1 MNEKLIEKKIR
12 EGVKKRGGIAIKFTS
27 PGFTGVPDR
36 LILMPTG
43 RMWFVETKSTGR
55 KLTPRQELVGLQLS
69 DLGFNVKV
77 VDDELS
83 LQKFLSEL

>member
-36 LILMPTG
+36 LVLMPTG
-43 RMWFVETKSTGR
+43 RMWFVETKSTGK
-55 KLTPRQELVGLQLS
+55 KLKPRQELVGSQLTG
-69 DLGFNVKV
+69 LGFNVKV